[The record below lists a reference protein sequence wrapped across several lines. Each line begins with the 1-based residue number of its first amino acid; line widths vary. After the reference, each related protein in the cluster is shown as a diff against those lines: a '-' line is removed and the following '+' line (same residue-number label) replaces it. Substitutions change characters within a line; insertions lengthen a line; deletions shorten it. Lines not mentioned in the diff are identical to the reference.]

1 MKEEIYPHLKK
12 VWRKYTAVFRI
23 SLVNIFEYRANF
35 LVGRIRNL
43 IVLLTLYFL
52 WTAVLPTQGSLF
64 GYQKAQILTY
74 ILGIHLLRSVVL
86 TTNTYNV
93 AAEITQGSK
102 FFSYLLRPVSYA
114 KYWFSVDL
122 ANKVVEALASLIEI
136 AFIVW
141 IFKIPLFFQGAPLF
155 LLFALVSV
163 FLAIILNFYLGY
175 LVALIAFWTPQ
186 AWGPRFLFDLLL
198 SFFAGAFFP
207 LDVFPKTAQFVF
219 NSLPFP
225 YLLFFPLKIYLGR
238 IDPIEIFVGI
248 VISLGWILVTYLAIS
263 YIWQKGLRIYEGG
276 GI

>member
-1 MKEEIYPHLKK
+1 M
-12 VWRKYTAVFRI
+12 RKYAAVFRT
-23 SLVNIFEYRANF
+23 SLANILEYRANF

-52 WTAVLPTQGSLF
+52 WTAVIPGQGSIF

-74 ILGIHLLRSVVL
+74 ILGIHFLRSIVL
-86 TTNTYNV
+86 TTSTYNV
-93 AAEITQGSK
+93 AAEITQGGK

-122 ANKVVEALASLIEI
+122 AYKTVEVIASSIEI

-141 IFKIPLFFQGAPLF
+141 IFKIPLFFQTNPLF
-155 LLFALVSV
+155 LFFALISI

-207 LDVFPKTAQFVF
+207 LDVFPEKAQLIFS
-219 NSLPFP
+219 SLPFP

-238 IDPIEIFVGI
+238 IDPIGIFVGI
-248 VISLGWILVTYLAIS
+248 AVSLGWILAAYFAIR

>member
-1 MKEEIYPHLKK
+1 MKENISLRLKK

-23 SLVNIFEYRANF
+23 SLANILEYRANF

-52 WTAVLPTQGSLF
+52 WTAVFPAQGSLF

-74 ILGIHLLRSVVL
+74 IFGIHILRSIVL
-86 TTNTYNV
+86 TTATYNV
-93 AAEITQGSK
+93 AAEITQGGK
-102 FFSYLLRPVSYA
+102 FFSYLLRPISYA

-122 ANKVVEALASLIEI
+122 SYKIIEAIASLIEI
-136 AFIVW
+136 AIIFW
-141 IFKIPLFFQGAPLF
+141 LFKISLFFQINPLF
-155 LLFALVSV
+155 LLFAIIFV

-175 LVALIAFWTPQ
+175 LIALIAFWTPQ

-207 LDVFPKTAQFVF
+207 LDVFPQNVQFVF

-238 IDPIEIFVGI
+238 IDPIGIFVGFTFC
-248 VISLGWILVTYLAIS
+248 LGWILVTYLAIS
-263 YIWQKGLRIYEGG
+263 YVWQKGLRVYEGG